1 MRKSNYI
8 LQIIETATH
17 LLDDLFA
24 QKNYERLFGI
34 LNYLDSFVSN
44 RDDFVS
50 FNEQFVEFISNK
62 TIINEENYTGN
73 SLNYKRF
80 SGTSP
85 NKNRSNSAN

>member
-17 LLDDLFA
+17 LLDDLFT

-50 FNEQFVEFISNK
+50 FNEQFVE
-62 TIINEENYTGN
+62 
-73 SLNYKRF
+73 L
-80 SGTSP
+80 
-85 NKNRSNSAN
+85 SATKQ